1 MDNTERFSHNKKVL
15 VFINPH
21 SRSGEVLR
29 KDVQDHLKSEGFTIL
44 NKLTEDKD
52 IDPNKIILKYKNEAD
67 AVIVGGGDG
76 SVNLLLPALRDTKIP
91 LLLIPC
97 GTANNLARH
106 FDISND
112 FKKNLSL
119 LSGGKV
125 ITIDL
130 GEVNDIL
137 FVNVAGLG
145 LSTEVNLRV
154 SKKLK
159 KHLGVFAFILTAFQL
174 ATKMNPFRALI
185 TTDNSQ
191 DVHTKSWQISVCNG
205 KHYGAGMTIK
215 HNATL
220 DDGKLHCLSTE
231 VKKWWKGIALI
242 KSFMTG
248 HYKKEQDVTILSATE
263 LKIVTRRKFNI
274 DVDGDIKTTT
284 PATFRVIPKSL
295 RIIIPETVA

>member
-1 MDNTERFSHNKKVL
+1 MDNAEGIVNHHKVL
-15 VFINPH
+15 LLVNPH
-21 SRSGEVLR
+21 SRSGEKLRNEILEELHKLGLNVLN
-29 KDVQDHLKSEGFTIL
+29 E
-44 NKLTEDKD
+44 NKLEDD
-52 IDPNKIILKYKNEAD
+52 NDPNKIILKYKDEAS

-76 SVNLLLPALRDTKIP
+76 SVNLVLPSLKETKIP
-91 LLLIPC
+91 LLVIPC

-106 FDISND
+106 Y
-112 FKKNLSL
+112 SL
-119 LSGGKV
+119 PDKIKDNIQLLKAGKV
-125 ITIDL
+125 VEIDL

-159 KHLGVFAFILTAFQL
+159 RHLGVFAFILTAIQL
-174 ATKMNPFRALI
+174 GFKMNPFRAVI
-185 TTDNSQ
+185 TTDKKIALP
-191 DVHTKSWQISVCNG
+191 TKSWQISVCNG

-220 DDGKLHCLSTE
+220 NDGKLHCLSTE
-231 VKKWWKGIALI
+231 VKKWWNGLLLI

-248 HYKKEQDVTILSATE
+248 RYKKDQDVTLLSAKE
-263 LKIVTRRKFNI
+263 LKIETRRRFNI

-284 PATFRVIPKSL
+284 PAIFRVLPRSL
-295 RIIIPETVA
+295 RIIIPENV